1 MDIKSKELW
10 LKKISATYFT
20 KLPPCSRL
28 NIQINLHTRNSV
40 ECDDNSEIYNKGKS
54 VPLQAQGAQEGSR
67 KLRFPDY
74 VTMAQDDGK
83 VVSFTHGHFLT
94 PGNIPGAHFC

>member
-1 MDIKSKELW
+1 VDIKSKVLW
-10 LKKISATYFT
+10 LTKILATYFT

-40 ECDDNSEIYNKGKS
+40 GCDDNSEIYNKGKS

-74 VTMAQDDGK
+74 VTMVHDDGK
-83 VVSFTHGHFLT
+83 IISLMHGHFLPPGNT
-94 PGNIPGAHFC
+94 PGTHFC